1 MGRSLGWALTGWQA
15 RAFRVIRDQTGTGR
29 VRILDCALH
38 MPLTLLV
45 GTVALS
51 LVGYAD
57 STRAVAKPSPDH
69 TPASTGASIDSGST
83 RASPLHVLADS
94 IVVEKSQHR
103 LSLYRQGTLVRS
115 YLVALGQQPVGDKVR
130 IGDKRTPEGVFRI
143 EARNPESRYHRALR
157 ISYPD
162 AAHRAKARAL
172 GVSPGGDIMIHGLP
186 ARQAWVGDAHRDF
199 DWTEGCIAV
208 TNREID
214 EIWGAVAVGTPIQ
227 IKP

>member
-1 MGRSLGWALTGWQA
+1 
-15 RAFRVIRDQTGTGR
+15 
-29 VRILDCALH
+29 
-38 MPLTLLV
+38 MPLSLLV

-51 LVGYAD
+51 LVGHAD
-57 STRAVAKPSPDH
+57 STRAVANSSRLPVATAGS
-69 TPASTGASIDSGST
+69 SSDSGSI
-83 RASPLHVLADS
+83 RASVAGGPADS

-103 LSLYRQGTLVRS
+103 LSLYRRGALLRS

-130 IGDKRTPEGVFRI
+130 KGDMRTPEGMFRI
-143 EARNPESRYHRALR
+143 EARNPASRYHRSLR

-162 AAHRAKARAL
+162 GAHLAKARAR

-186 ARQAWVGDAHRDF
+186 AKQVWVGAAHRDF

-208 TNREID
+208 TNAEIE
-214 EIWGAVAVGTPIQ
+214 EIWSAVPVGIPIQ

>member
-1 MGRSLGWALTGWQA
+1 
-15 RAFRVIRDQTGTGR
+15 
-29 VRILDCALH
+29 

-57 STRAVAKPSPDH
+57 STRAGIRSPTVHSPS
-69 TPASTGASIDSGST
+69 
-83 RASPLHVLADS
+83 LADS
-94 IVVEKSQHR
+94 IVVEKAQHR
-103 LSLYRQGTLVRS
+103 LSLYRHGTLLHS

-130 IGDKRTPEGVFRI
+130 IGDNRTPEGLFRI
-143 EARNPESRYHRALR
+143 EARNAQSHYHRSLK

-162 AAHRAKARAL
+162 AAHLARARSL

-186 ARQAWVGDAHRDF
+186 NRQAWVGAAHRDF

-208 TNREID
+208 TNEEID
-214 EIWGAVAVGTPIQ
+214 EIWNAVPVGTPIE

>member
-1 MGRSLGWALTGWQA
+1 
-15 RAFRVIRDQTGTGR
+15 
-29 VRILDCALH
+29 
-38 MPLTLLV
+38 MPLSLLV

-51 LVGYAD
+51 LVGHAD
-57 STRAVAKPSPDH
+57 STRVVATSSPVR
-69 TPASTGASIDSGST
+69 TPASAGAPRDSGTT
-83 RASPLHVLADS
+83 RTSAHVLADS

-103 LSLYRQGTLVRS
+103 LSLYHHGTLLHT

-130 IGDKRTPEGVFRI
+130 IGDMRTPEGIFRI

-186 ARQAWVGDAHRDF
+186 ARQAWVGPAHRDF

-208 TNREID
+208 TNAEIE
-214 EIWGAVAVGTPIQ
+214 EIWSAVPVGIPIQ

>member
-1 MGRSLGWALTGWQA
+1 
-15 RAFRVIRDQTGTGR
+15 
-29 VRILDCALH
+29 
-38 MPLTLLV
+38 MPLSLLV
-45 GTVALS
+45 GTVALA
-51 LVGYAD
+51 LVGHPD
-57 STRAVAKPSPDH
+57 SVRAVARPSLVSS
-69 TPASTGASIDSGST
+69 PASTGALGDSGSS
-83 RASPLHVLADS
+83 RASIGHALADS

-103 LSLYRQGTLVRS
+103 LSLYRHGALLRS

-130 IGDKRTPEGVFRI
+130 IGDMRTPEGIFRI
-143 EARNPESRYHRALR
+143 EARNPESRYHRSLR

-186 ARQAWVGDAHRDF
+186 ARQAWVGAAHRDF

-208 TNREID
+208 TNAEIE
-214 EIWGAVAVGTPIQ
+214 EIWSAVPVGTPIQ

>member
-1 MGRSLGWALTGWQA
+1 MWLVRRGPDRLASSSVFNA
-15 RAFRVIRDQTGTGR
+15 RAWTGSEP
-29 VRILDCALH
+29 VRCPKLAA
-38 MPLTLLV
+38 MPLSLLV

-51 LVGYAD
+51 LVGHVD
-57 STRAVAKPSPDH
+57 STRGVTRPSIVHSP
-69 TPASTGASIDSGST
+69 PVTGASADSVTAARLPFG
-83 RASPLHVLADS
+83 RVLADS

-103 LSLYRQGTLVRS
+103 LSLFHRGTLLRS

-130 IGDKRTPEGVFRI
+130 VGDNRTPEGLFRI
-143 EARNPESRYHRALR
+143 EARNPGSRYHRSLK

-162 AAHRAKARAL
+162 AAHQRRARSL

-186 ARQAWVGDAHRDF
+186 ARQAWVGAAHRDF

-208 TNREID
+208 TNREIE
-214 EIWGAVAVGTPIQ
+214 EIWSVVPVGTPIL

>member
-1 MGRSLGWALTGWQA
+1 M
-15 RAFRVIRDQTGTGR
+15 
-29 VRILDCALH
+29 
-38 MPLTLLV
+38 LTLLV

-51 LVGYAD
+51 LVGSAD
-57 STRAVAKPSPDH
+57 STRVVAKPSPVH
-69 TPASTGASIDSGST
+69 TPASTGAPVDSGST
-83 RASPLHVLADS
+83 RASTAHVLADS
-94 IVVEKSQHR
+94 VVVEKSQHR
-103 LSLYRQGTLVRS
+103 LSLYRQGSLVRS

-130 IGDKRTPEGVFRI
+130 IGDMRTPEGVFRI
-143 EARNPESRYHRALR
+143 EARNPASRYHRALR

-186 ARQAWVGDAHRDF
+186 ARQAWVGASHRDY

-208 TNREID
+208 TNQEIE
-214 EIWGAVAVGTPIQ
+214 EIWSALPVGTPIQ